1 MGVNLKDLIT
11 PEPISFSDL
20 KGKTIAVDALNSLYQ
35 FLASIRQP
43 DGTPLMDSKKNV
55 TSHLSG
61 ILYRTIRLLELGIK
75 PVYVFDGKPPAL
87 KGKEITQ
94 RSEAKEEAHYEWI
107 KAKEEGRMEDARK
120 YAMRTARI
128 TSEMLRES
136 KDLLNYMGIPSI
148 QAPGEGEAQCVKLCI
163 NGDAWAVGSQD
174 YDSLLLGAPRL
185 IRGMTLSGTLDL
197 SMITLEKPFKTSA

>member
-87 KGKEITQ
+87 KGK
-94 RSEAKEEAHYEWI
+94 R
-107 KAKEEGRMEDARK
+107 
-120 YAMRTARI
+120 
-128 TSEMLRES
+128 
-136 KDLLNYMGIPSI
+136 
-148 QAPGEGEAQCVKLCI
+148 
-163 NGDAWAVGSQD
+163 
-174 YDSLLLGAPRL
+174 
-185 IRGMTLSGTLDL
+185 
-197 SMITLEKPFKTSA
+197 